1 MVILGLGSN
10 VGDRLA
16 HLREAVRL
24 LAAHIGDIR
33 CSRILESAPML
44 PEGAPSD
51 WAMPF
56 FNMAVAGNTS
66 LSPAELLAEVK
77 SIEQE
82 IGRVKRG
89 FWGPREID
97 IDILAMDAVVMDT
110 PELSIPHRGI
120 MERDFVLLP
129 LLDVAPDWC
138 CPTTGQRAADIAA
151 KQRFALNDALRDS
164 GLRIA

>member
-16 HLREAVRL
+16 HLREAVHL
-24 LAAHIGDIR
+24 LGAHISGMR
-33 CSRILESAPML
+33 YSRILESAPML

-56 FNMAVAGNTS
+56 FNMAVAGDTQ
-66 LSPAELLAEVK
+66 LSPSQLLAEVK
-77 SIEQE
+77 SIEQRV
-82 IGRVKRG
+82 GRVKRG

-97 IDILAMDAVVMDT
+97 IDILAMDTVCMDT
-110 PELSIPHRGI
+110 PELSIPHRGA

-151 KQRFALNDALRDS
+151 QKKFALNASLRDS